1 VVLTEFARLE
11 NVFATPD
18 SLADP
23 AMKWLTP
30 AKELTVI
37 TMVCANLEDV
47 FARADGLELIVTNKL
62 CQLIHAKEKI
72 VEMDHAK
79 MENAFA
85 IVAGVVKP
93 VTFRLTLA

>member
-30 AKELTVI
+30 AKELTV

-47 FARADGLELIVTNKL
+47 FATADGLELFVTNKL